1 MNRIPSVLRI
11 FGWGMFFLVFFLEF
25 APPAKSY
32 LVSHIGRTLAIIV
45 PFCFSPFVVVGIF
58 GADFM
63 NARLRDIAAKQGH
76 EVMARVVRATYIGSE
91 GNEYHSYPI
100 IRFELEVEEGG
111 KTRRASTELIDYG
124 KVDYKNY
131 PPGTE
136 VRAKYDPQTG
146 SIAMLDSKGR
156 VLEKL

>member
-1 MNRIPSVLRI
+1 MSVFTDSVTISAGEALPADKARELI
-11 FGWGMFFLVFFLEF
+11 IAGK
-25 APPAKSY
+25 APEY
-32 LVSHIGRTLAIIV
+32 
-45 PFCFSPFVVVGIF
+45 
-58 GADFM
+58 M
-63 NARLRDIAAKQGH
+63 
-76 EVMARVVRATYIGSE
+76 RVKGLLQR
-91 GNEYHSYPI
+91 NEYHSYPI